1 MDYRN
6 KKNTIYITDKVVI
19 FNLLKNKNISS
30 ICLDSLINN
39 LERKKIFLKEYKY
52 FDDKL
57 RKFGEKNYFHYKKDK
72 INSIYNSFRHD
83 IPRQYVGVN
92 FLMISLKRIIV
103 KKNIK
108 KIIYLNDLVSYGNDI
123 LNKSFYAEEII
134 VILLIPIL
142 DMVRLFITR
151 TFNGKNPFMGDA
163 THIHHIV
170 QTKYHKNKLP
180 YIMIILIFFPLL
192 FLLFTNVNYYLIII
206 SQFLAYTYLVLRF
219 KKI

>member
-1 MDYRN
+1 MNAYLVFDLRLALQLLKKSNFFN

-19 FNLLKNKNISS
+19 FNLLKHKNISS

-92 FLMISLKRIIV
+92 FLMIFIAHSFSL
-103 KKNIK
+103 
-108 KIIYLNDLVSYGNDI
+108 
-123 LNKSFYAEEII
+123 EI
-134 VILLIPIL
+134 
-142 DMVRLFITR
+142 T
-151 TFNGKNPFMGDA
+151 
-163 THIHHIV
+163 
-170 QTKYHKNKLP
+170 
-180 YIMIILIFFPLL
+180 
-192 FLLFTNVNYYLIII
+192 I
-206 SQFLAYTYLVLRF
+206 S
-219 KKI
+219 